1 MSLSCVYISSMRC
14 FDAFSFACWLPSV
27 LGIKGYPF
35 FELSAAI
42 KLSLIE
48 KWTARLSGS
57 AAFG

>member
-14 FDAFSFACWLPSV
+14 FDAFSFACLLQSV

-42 KLSLIE
+42 IIGAHRKVDRQ
-48 KWTARLSGS
+48 TPR
-57 AAFG
+57 